1 MTTLVIFSGLP
12 GTGKSSLAARLAREL
27 RWPLLCID
35 DLVVRVPAQADAHF
49 WDTQIQ
55 SLLSL
60 TEAQLKLGLNVLVDS
75 VFMGSDRLHA
85 QELARRYDAAFRP
98 IYCCLS
104 DELLWQQRVT
114 TRFDALPD
122 QAVATWE
129 DIQRQ
134 RAFFRPWEANTALFM
149 DAAKPLDQNYAAL
162 LDFVTRPGVRI
173 EPLPVD
179 RPLLKG
185 IYHG

>member
-1 MTTLVIFSGLP
+1 M
-12 GTGKSSLAARLAREL
+12 
-27 RWPLLCID
+27 CIRD
-35 DLVVRVPAQADAHF
+35 SF
-49 WDTQIQ
+49 WNTQIL

-75 VFMGSDRLHA
+75 VFMGTDRLHA
-85 QELARRYDAAFRP
+85 QELAQRYDVAFRP
-98 IYCCLS
+98 VYCAIS

-114 TRFDALPD
+114 RRFEALPD

-134 RAFFRPWEANTALFM
+134 RGFFRPWEPNTALFM
-149 DAAKPLDQNYAAL
+149 DAAKPLEQNYPVL
-162 LDFVTRPGVRI
+162 LDFVTRPDVLI

-179 RPLLKG
+179 HPLLKG
-185 IYHG
+185 SYHG